1 MSDFGAHTML
11 AADYEEA
18 KRLARS
24 SDESDRAR
32 IAARRDMAPEI
43 LYYLAADKATQVRIA
58 VAANEATPPQANALL
73 AGDAEEQVRVVLA
86 RKIAALAPSLDQN
99 ERDRLSRL
107 TWETLA
113 RLVNDTAVAVRA
125 AIADVVQ
132 AMPDAPRAL
141 ITRLARDTE
150 LPVAEPV
157 LQFSPLLTTEDLLAL
172 VADPPGPGT
181 VSAIARRPHLNAEVS
196 DAIAQ
201 SASAQAITQLLA
213 NQSAQIRETTLD
225 ALIARAPGHVE
236 WHEPLGQR
244 PKLSA
249 AAARKLAGIVAE
261 HLVMKLSE
269 RPDMDP
275 ATAAFLKQQ
284 VVKQVSWTAAPAEH
298 PSDEPGAAKALSEAA
313 ALADRGELTE
323 DRLLMS
329 AALGETRLVA
339 AMIAH
344 AASVPLAVVERAATL
359 RSAKG
364 LIALCW
370 QAGFSMR
377 AAVVVQALLGRLP
390 PSAAIT
396 SIPGRP
402 WPLSEEEMR
411 WQVAFLSRPAGA
423 TKPLESGAG
432 ARIASA

>member
-1 MSDFGAHTML
+1 MSEFKPHSMRPD
-11 AADYEEA
+11 DYEEA

-24 SDESDRAR
+24 GETADRASV
-32 IAARRDMAPEI
+32 AARAGMAPEI
-43 LYYLAADKATQVRIA
+43 LYYLAADKASPVRRA
-58 VAANEATPPQANALL
+58 VAANESTPPQANALL
-73 AGDAEEQVRVVLA
+73 AGDADEQVRVALA
-86 RKIAALAPSLDQN
+86 RKIAALSPSLDQN
-99 ERDRLSRL
+99 EQDRLARL

-113 RLVNDTAVAVRA
+113 RLVNDTAVEVRA

-150 LPVAEPV
+150 LPVAGPV
-157 LQFSPLLTTEDLLAL
+157 LQFSPLLTTEDLLSL

-181 VSAIARRPHLNAEVS
+181 VTAIARRPHLNAQVS

-201 SASAQAITQLLA
+201 SASAAAITQLLA
-213 NQSAQIRETTLD
+213 NQSAQIRESTLD
-225 ALIARAPGHVE
+225 ALIARAPAHVE
-236 WHEPLGQR
+236 WHEPLVQR

-249 AAARKLAGIVAE
+249 AAARKLADIVAE
-261 HLVMKLSE
+261 HLVMRLSE

-275 ATAAFLKQQ
+275 ATAAFLRQQ
-284 VVKQVSWTAAPAEH
+284 VVKQVAWTAAPTAH

-313 ALADRGELTE
+313 ALADHGELTE

-329 AALGETRLVA
+329 AALGETRAVA
-339 AMIAH
+339 AMIAR
-344 AASVPLAVVERAATL
+344 AASVPLAVVERAAAL

-377 AAVVVQALLGRLP
+377 SAVVVQALLGRLP

-396 SIPGRP
+396 SVPGRP
-402 WPLSEEEMR
+402 WPLSEDEMR
-411 WQVAFLSRPAGA
+411 WQVAFLSRP
-423 TKPLESGAG
+423 SGAPKPAEG
-432 ARIASA
+432 AGQARIASA